1 MKYIKKCNTKCNI
14 KNIKIKNIKYNIK
27 LNMSIMKKTQDT
39 AKSLYPV
46 FFIIPDLGKFHP
58 SHPAQFPG
66 NAG

>member
-46 FFIIPDLGKFHP
+46 FLIIPY
-58 SHPAQFPG
+58 
-66 NAG
+66 